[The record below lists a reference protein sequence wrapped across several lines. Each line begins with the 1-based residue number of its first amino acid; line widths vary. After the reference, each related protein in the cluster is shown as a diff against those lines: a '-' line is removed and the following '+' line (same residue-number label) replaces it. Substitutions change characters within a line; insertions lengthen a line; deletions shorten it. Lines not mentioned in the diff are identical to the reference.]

1 MRVNRMATAVTLVS
15 LGVLL
20 GACDGSKASGDSSPS
35 GRSSAPARVVLVG
48 LDGLDWGLLDR
59 CIADGAC
66 PTFAAMKATGAWA
79 ELRSQEPYL
88 SPLIW
93 TTIATGRPPEVHGVL
108 DFVVT
113 DPATGEDV
121 PISNR
126 FREVPA
132 FWNVLTANDRS
143 VHVVNWWATHPA
155 ERIAGVMVSERPFYQ
170 LFGLG
175 STGVPAEAVTP
186 ADALPDVRARIVS
199 VDDIGWDEI
208 RPYVALDRD
217 EYEERIA
224 RAAAS
229 DNPYDDRVMHLRK
242 ILATTRGVFAVA
254 DWLLE
259 TRPADL
265 TAFYVEGTDTI
276 GHRFAHYMDPPLGW
290 VDADERRAFSEVMP
304 RYYAEVDRSLG
315 ELMASAPD
323 DLTWIVA
330 ADHGFYTGAARPS
343 VPPDDFSSGAARWH
357 RSVGVLL
364 ASGPIIRPGRLPS
377 AHIHD
382 LCRTLLWLAGAP
394 ISDELEGTEL
404 VELVRPEWAGDHPP
418 VRVASYAGMPR
429 PWRDRASHADE
440 VDAGR
445 LAELEALGYVV
456 REDTP
461 VDDVPEAEEKVTA
474 LFNRGKIAESRGDL
488 EEAARWFEAAVA
500 EDPGFFWG
508 MLELYGVHRKAG
520 NHEVALYWIAR
531 AMQTQDPRLPD
542 RIPVGF
548 VREAIAAERLD
559 GAMEVVLQMPP
570 SWRERSSYH
579 AALGMAAA
587 ARGWNEQARAAFEQA
602 LDRNPADLDALDGLL
617 RLVVAGVEVEWRPR
631 VDAAYGAVRTDL
643 GRLRSLGLVLAKLDQ
658 HVSAERCLREV
669 LESDPTD
676 VEALQQLARSLR
688 AQNRMPEAVTVIE
701 RLLELDPDSTATW
714 LAYGDALQ
722 SVGRDADAAAARRRG
737 EERRRER

>member
-1 MRVNRMATAVTLVS
+1 MTAAVTLVS
-15 LGVLL
+15 LGAVL
-20 GACDGSKASGDSSPS
+20 GACRGGSSGEVGRDRERSSP
-35 GRSSAPARVVLVG
+35 PARVVFVG
-48 LDGLDWGLLDR
+48 LDGLDWGLVDR

-132 FWNVLTANDRS
+132 FWNVLTADGRS

-155 ERIAGVMVSERPFYQ
+155 EQVAGVMVSERPFYQ

-175 STGVPAEAVTP
+175 STGVPASAVTP
-186 ADALPDVRARIVS
+186 AEVLPEVRARVVD
-199 VDDIGWDEI
+199 VDDIGWEEI
-208 RPYVALDRD
+208 RPYVALERE
-217 EYEERIA
+217 EYEARVA

-229 DNPYDDRVMHLRK
+229 DNPFDDRVMHLRK
-242 ILATTRGVFAVA
+242 IHATTRGVFAVA
-254 DWLLE
+254 GWLLSV
-259 TRPADL
+259 RPADL
-265 TAFYVEGTDTI
+265 TALYVEGTDTV
-276 GHRFAHYMDPPLGW
+276 GHRFAHFMDPPLDW
-290 VDADERRAFSEVMP
+290 VDPDEQRAFSEVMP
-304 RYYAEVDRSLG
+304 RYYAEVDRLLG

-323 DLTWIVA
+323 DLTWMVA
-330 ADHGFYTGAARPS
+330 ADHGFHTGAARPA

-364 ASGPIIRPGRLPS
+364 ASGPVIRPGRLPS

-394 ISDELEGTEL
+394 ISDELEGAEL
-404 VELVRPEWAGDHPP
+404 VELVSPAWAEEHPP
-418 VRVASYAGMPR
+418 VRVPSFADMPR
-429 PWRDRASHADE
+429 PWRDRASRADE
-440 VDAGR
+440 VDAAR

-461 VDDVPEAEEKVTA
+461 RDEAPEAEEKVTA

-508 MLELYGVHRKAG
+508 MLELYGVHREVG

-531 AMQTQDPRLPD
+531 AMQTGDPRLPD

-548 VREAIAAERLD
+548 VREAIAAERLE
-559 GAMEVVLQMPP
+559 GAMEVVQQMPP

-579 AALGMAAA
+579 AAFGMAAA
-587 ARGWNEQARAAFEQA
+587 ARGWNEQARAAFERS

-617 RLVVAGVEVEWRPR
+617 RLVVAGVEADWRPR

-643 GRLRSLGLVLAKLDQ
+643 GRLRSLGLVLARLDQ
-658 HVSAERCLREV
+658 HAAAERCLREV
-669 LESDPTD
+669 VESDPTD
-676 VEALQQLARSLR
+676 VVALQQLARSLR
-688 AQNRMPEAVTVIE
+688 AQDRMPEAVTVIE
-701 RLLELDPDSTATW
+701 RLLELDPESAGTW
-714 LAYGDALQ
+714 AAYADALEAA
-722 SVGRDADAAAARRRG
+722 GRGADAAAARRRG
-737 EERRRER
+737 EALEKSAP